1 MKRIL
6 AAFDKCKDSL
16 SAKELCD
23 LAEKVLADRFSDCV
37 VTKAPLTDGGEGFV
51 DILSSAAKGKF
62 QSVEIKNSIGEV
74 KKGTIGICEIEN
86 LPSAVSTSLGLPS
99 TGKLGIVE
107 MAQAAGL
114 ADLPQAERNPWKTS
128 TFGVGEMLRAAKFL
142 GVDAILLGIGGSST
156 NDLGMGALAALGVN
170 FYGKGKTHI
179 VNPFPCYWQD
189 IEKIDFDQLVDLPPL
204 FIACDVDNPLLGKN
218 GATARYGPQKGLPAE
233 EIELF
238 EEKITQLQQ
247 LLVSKFPKV
256 YQAAEFQ
263 GSGAAGGIGYGLS
276 LPYKVSLIPGFSL
289 VSNWFGLS
297 KLVEEA
303 DLILTGEGRF
313 DETSLSGKGPFE
325 LLNLANLKSTPSILL
340 AGSIDFNKVHEVCK
354 KFHECDL
361 LQFGMNE
368 WSLEKNLSLAEER
381 FTDTLNQYPFLS
393 LCQSGN

>member
-1 MKRIL
+1 
-6 AAFDKCKDSL
+6 
-16 SAKELCD
+16 
-23 LAEKVLADRFSDCV
+23 
-37 VTKAPLTDGGEGFV
+37 LTDGGEGFV
-51 DILSSAAKGKF
+51 EILTSAAKGKF

-74 KKGTIGICEIEN
+74 KQGTFGICEIEN

-114 ADLPQAERNPWKTS
+114 AELPQAERNPWKTS
-128 TFGVGEMLRAAKFL
+128 TFGVGEMLREAKFL

-156 NDLGMGALAALGVN
+156 NDLGVGALAALGVN
-170 FYGKGKTHI
+170 FYGKGKSHI

-189 IEKIDFDQLVDLPPL
+189 IEKIDFDLLVDLPPL

-218 GATARYGPQKGLPAE
+218 GATSRYGPQKGLPTE

-238 EEKITQLQQ
+238 EEKITQFQQ
-247 LLVSKFPKV
+247 LLSSKFPKV
-256 YQAAEFQ
+256 YQAAEYQ

-289 VSNWFGLS
+289 VSDWFDFPM
-297 KLVEEA
+297 LVEKA

-325 LLNLANLKSTPSILL
+325 LLCLANLKSTPSILL
-340 AGSIDFNKVHEVCK
+340 AGSIDFDKVNEVCQR
-354 KFHECDL
+354 FHECDL
-361 LQFGMNE
+361 LQFGINE
-368 WSLEKNLSLAEER
+368 WSLEKNLSLAEEC
-381 FTDTLNQYPFLS
+381 FTDTLRQYPFRSLS
-393 LCQSGN
+393 QSEN

>member
-156 NDLGMGALAALGVN
+156 NDLGMGALASFVRKSNLTVL
-170 FYGKGKTHI
+170 I
-179 VNPFPCYWQD
+179 
-189 IEKIDFDQLVDLPPL
+189 
-204 FIACDVDNPLLGKN
+204 
-218 GATARYGPQKGLPAE
+218 
-233 EIELF
+233 
-238 EEKITQLQQ
+238 
-247 LLVSKFPKV
+247 VSK
-256 YQAAEFQ
+256 A
-263 GSGAAGGIGYGLS
+263 
-276 LPYKVSLIPGFSL
+276 
-289 VSNWFGLS
+289 
-297 KLVEEA
+297 
-303 DLILTGEGRF
+303 
-313 DETSLSGKGPFE
+313 
-325 LLNLANLKSTPSILL
+325 
-340 AGSIDFNKVHEVCK
+340 
-354 KFHECDL
+354 
-361 LQFGMNE
+361 
-368 WSLEKNLSLAEER
+368 NLSLSSR
-381 FTDTLNQYPFLS
+381 
-393 LCQSGN
+393 G